1 MTANGDGEDLSA
13 AEAQRYIE
21 RLQQLVNAAKAA
33 DAADAEPRSP
43 RGPRTLDT
51 GSADPSSPGHRWWQ
65 YRRMNVKSSNGNGN
79 GNGAHVAPSPPEP
92 ERAAPDSASDGG
104 PPGSSPAAADASVN
118 IFPTNTRSGVGY
130 FIVGALLLVV
140 VVVASQLGGTSQG
153 VVLVPVAGVLL
164 AVAAG
169 RRIVRRHPDE
179 PWMTSWLVLGTL
191 AKIAACYAHYYN
203 ITVTYG
209 GVADATTYDGYGRQ
223 FAHAWL
229 HGGLA
234 PVLPNLRET
243 NFVNWFT
250 GVVYYVFGANLI
262 TGTFVYGLLA
272 LIGSYFWYRATVDAV
287 PIVNKKLY
295 LAFVLFAPS
304 IVFWP
309 ALISKEALMQ
319 LGLGVIA
326 LGAASLLRQQFIK
339 GLVIALPGCWLVWVV
354 RPHLLALVAL
364 SVGFAYFAGHVRK
377 RGKKKNGILS
387 RPVGIIII
395 ALLVAFTVGQAASF
409 LGLSSISAS
418 GIQSELDKQTARSD
432 TGGSHFNN
440 GGNSLNPIYLP
451 RDAVTVLIRPFP
463 WEAGGGV
470 QLLAA
475 LEGAAIGALLI
486 LRLRSLRIS
495 LARSREMPFLM
506 FCWVL
511 TGLYAVAFA
520 SFANFGLLVRER
532 SLVLP
537 AVFALVAVDPVLAR
551 RRAAV
556 EPEYADAAARA
567 G

>member
-1 MTANGDGEDLSA
+1 MAC
-13 AEAQRYIE
+13 
-21 RLQQLVNAAKAA
+21 
-33 DAADAEPRSP
+33 SP
-43 RGPRTLDT
+43 
-51 GSADPSSPGHRWWQ
+51 
-65 YRRMNVKSSNGNGN
+65 
-79 GNGAHVAPSPPEP
+79 
-92 ERAAPDSASDGG
+92 
-104 PPGSSPAAADASVN
+104 
-118 IFPTNTRSGVGY
+118 
-130 FIVGALLLVV
+130 
-140 VVVASQLGGTSQG
+140 
-153 VVLVPVAGVLL
+153 
-164 AVAAG
+164 
-169 RRIVRRHPDE
+169 
-179 PWMTSWLVLGTL
+179 L
-191 AKIAACYAHYYN
+191 AKLAACYVHYYN

-209 GVADATTYDGYGRQ
+209 GVADATGYDGYGRQ

-229 HGGLA
+229 HGGVA

-243 NFVNWFT
+243 NFINWFT
-250 GVVYYVFGANLI
+250 GIVYYVFGSNLI

-326 LGAASLLRQQFIK
+326 LGASSLLRQRFLK
-339 GLVIALPGCWLVWVV
+339 GLLIALPGCWLVWVV

-364 SVGFAYFAGHVRK
+364 AVGFAYFAGRVRK
-377 RGKKKNGILS
+377 RGKKNGILS

-395 ALLVAFTVGQAASF
+395 ALLVSFSVGQAASF

-418 GIQSELDKQTARSD
+418 GIQSELDQQTARSD
-432 TGGSHFNN
+432 TGGSAFNN

-551 RRAAV
+551 RRAAAV
-556 EPEYADAAARA
+556 EPEYAEAGARP

>member
-21 RLQQLVNAAKAA
+21 RLQQLVDAANAADSA
-33 DAADAEPRSP
+33 PSSP
-43 RGPRTLDT
+43 RGPRMLDT
-51 GSADPSSPGHRWWQ
+51 GSVDPASPGHRWWQ
-65 YRRMNVKSSNGNGN
+65 YRRMNVKSTPSNGN
-79 GNGAHVAPSPPEP
+79 GNGAHAAPSPPEP

-104 PPGSSPAAADASVN
+104 PPASAAAADARIN
-118 IFPTNTRSGVGY
+118 IFPTAAKSGVGY
-130 FIVGALLLVV
+130 FILGALLLIAAAVG
-140 VVVASQLGGTSQG
+140 SQLGGTGQG
-153 VVLVPVAGVLL
+153 VYLVPIAGVLL
-164 AVAAG
+164 AIAAG

-179 PWMTSWLVLGTL
+179 PWMMSWLLLGTL
-191 AKIAACYAHYYN
+191 AKLAACYVHYYSV
-203 ITVTYG
+203 TVTYG
-209 GVADATTYDGYGRQ
+209 GNADATGYSDTGKQ
-223 FAHAWL
+223 YAQAWL
-229 HGGLA
+229 HGGAA
-234 PVLPNLRET
+234 PVLSNLRET
-243 NFVNWFT
+243 NFVRWFT

-295 LAFVLFAPS
+295 LALVLFAPS

-319 LGLGVIA
+319 LGLGVAA
-326 LGAASLLRQQFIK
+326 LGASFLFRQQLLK
-339 GLVIALPGCWLVWVV
+339 GLLIALPGSWLVWVV

-364 SVGFAYFAGHVRK
+364 AVGVAYLAGRVRK
-377 RGKKKNGILS
+377 RGKKNGILG

-395 ALLVAFTVGQAASF
+395 ALLVMFTVTQAASF

-418 GIQSELDKQTARSD
+418 GIQSELDQQTARSD

-440 GGNSLNPIYLP
+440 GGNSLNPIYVP

-475 LEGAAIGALLI
+475 LEGVAIGALLI

-511 TGLYAVAFA
+511 TGLYVVAFA

-537 AVFALVAVDPVLAR
+537 AVFVLVAVDPVLAR
-551 RRAAV
+551 RRAAAV
-556 EPEYADAAARA
+556 EPAYAGAGARA